1 VSRKS
6 NVLIVTGEESQKKE
20 LEAILY
26 DKYVT
31 EVCSNGKEAFDYLNN
46 HFPDVDLVIT
56 AIPLESIDGFELL
69 RLMKI
74 SKVLNVVPVL
84 VLIENEDTEDIRKAM
99 GFGAED
105 IIELPEVSEVIR
117 NRVDTIIRLTR
128 KPDYKNVMEELVIEQ
143 IDKYIDKLGICKCPT
158 CRCDLAALALNH
170 LKPKYVNTEK
180 GRLISVTDKM
190 SYDNILEIVG
200 VIAECAE
207 SVKMNPRHTLT
218 RNNEE

>member
-1 VSRKS
+1 MSRKS

-158 CRCDLAALALNH
+158 CLVNYIFYNYLAMLTHSCIINNKYIPLYVKSTFIHKTSPLIIKCKWKLAFIQGTFIH
-170 LKPKYVNTEK
+170 
-180 GRLISVTDKM
+180 
-190 SYDNILEIVG
+190 
-200 VIAECAE
+200 
-207 SVKMNPRHTLT
+207 HFF
-218 RNNEE
+218 

>member
-1 VSRKS
+1 MSRKS

-84 VLIENEDTEDIRKAM
+84 VLKAM